1 VSTRAGPGSHSPA
14 RAGPVRAGPGSG
26 RRAVAVE
33 GRKLK

>member
-14 RAGPVRAGPGSG
+14 RAGPGSG

-33 GRKLK
+33 GRRLT